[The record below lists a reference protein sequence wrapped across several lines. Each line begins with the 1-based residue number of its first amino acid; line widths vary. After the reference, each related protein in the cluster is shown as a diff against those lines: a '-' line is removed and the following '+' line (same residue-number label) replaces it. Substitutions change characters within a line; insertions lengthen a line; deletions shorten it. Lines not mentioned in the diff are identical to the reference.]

1 VPGQSLSA
9 LHYTFTY
16 RDIMKKKLKTI
27 LEKVELL
34 SWDCQID
41 DVKDELDEAVL
52 HLEAALE
59 AFENWENDEDE
70 EEE

>member
-1 VPGQSLSA
+1 MARAEPICPL
-9 LHYTFTY
+9 LHIYPY
-16 RDIMKKKLKTI
+16 EAMKKKLKTI

-41 DVKDELDEAVL
+41 DVKDELDEASF

-59 AFENWENDEDE
+59 AYENWENTEDE
-70 EEE
+70 GEE

>member
-1 VPGQSLSA
+1 
-9 LHYTFTY
+9 
-16 RDIMKKKLKTI
+16 MKKKLKTI

-34 SWDCQID
+34 RWDCQID

-52 HLEAALE
+52 YLEAALE